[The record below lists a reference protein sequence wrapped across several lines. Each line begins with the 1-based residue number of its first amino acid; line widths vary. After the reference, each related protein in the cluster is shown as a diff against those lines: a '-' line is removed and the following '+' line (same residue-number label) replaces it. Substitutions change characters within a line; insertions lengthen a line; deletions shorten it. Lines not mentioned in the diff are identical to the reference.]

1 MSEYLPAFIV
11 DPVLRQARRLSRI
24 SGADESPGFLP
35 PVPDLQRWNPS
46 RLWNIN
52 SYPPSSAEEGE
63 EAGKESTVLT
73 LSESSVSTGRFGAL
87 QSQRVHQPSL
97 EDVWTASETSFLA
110 NRIRGHS
117 QSNHPSDSD
126 MNMIS
131 SRNLDGAVFS
141 SARPAAPGTLPED
154 DGMGDL
160 RQRINAIWSGTATPA
175 EKSEQIHALM
185 MERYHICQNRSRAQT
200 SGREEVPRRT
210 GSAMSVRS
218 ATSQDAVFSLS
229 KADLTPTY
237 APLDEQVEDN
247 TDSNQPH
254 QPQKPE
260 LGCVHYQR
268 KVKIQCAICERWYT
282 CRLCHDKVE
291 DHTLPRRE
299 TKFMLCMVCKT
310 PQRAA
315 QTCEACNELA
325 AYYYCDIC
333 KLWSDDPEKK
343 VYHCDDCG
351 ICRLGE
357 GLGKD
362 FFHCQKCSACMS
374 ISAED
379 THKCIERSTK
389 CDCPIC
395 GEYLFTSSEPVAF
408 MLCGHSI
415 HDSCYTAWRRIS
427 YKCPICSKSIANM
440 ESQFR
445 RLDRE
450 IEEQPMPEE
459 YHSTRALVFC
469 NDCNGRSIGAFHWLA
484 LKCSLCESYNTVQL
498 ELLGPQQT
506 IQEEQLRQSGMGE
519 AGVTA
524 SQTSMLTEELSR
536 RAVMAESDDASTRP
550 TSPPARSTRSPWLM
564 MPSPTSRSVRS
575 MSPVVGSYFG
585 TGQTQVRP
593 SEQQSS
599 SRGTAI
605 LDDGTNLDF
614 WGRRS
619 HRSAYSHSAAAL
631 LSNAKPTKHRL
642 KRAMEHDEIARIHR
656 QEVSSS
662 GSDEDHSRN
671 GSYLYASTEYT
682 ESEPLT
688 YTPASTVYSP
698 SASRPNAPARTPSN
712 AYAPARKPPHIPL
725 LNSNK
730 RLHSSQNVWSS
741 RRDPNAQYKAQEKAY
756 VQRVR
761 QQPQDWPGNGLR
773 TPSWGYSTDEDDD
786 DIHKN
791 TDDEAPLADHT
802 QHDPYDPETLM
813 FLGDQDNLQPT
824 EEELAQ
830 PDTRE
835 RLEWHSMLA
844 SVLKGDVVRQEKQRL
859 IGTAEQKTRTEIT
872 AEIWLGVRAKYY
884 GRPIPMQK
892 KLIEEAR
899 GKVGTLIDSIIGFE
913 IKGETV
919 VGKSPLEQVEEA
931 VAQIEQAEWLFAS
944 RRQLQLEQPKAGSQ
958 AFADSCNAVVSW
970 FNITQIINTELAVLQ
985 AWVGNADLDFS
996 KPKPKSDRD
1005 GRLSDDSSFIDR
1017 ILKEDGLKS
1026 LQGKN
1031 SMFNAIGE
1039 VISKAK
1045 ATLTE
1050 NAAAFAA
1057 RHLPPYIEELLTLIN
1072 FPSRLIC
1079 EIIKM
1084 RLTYA
1089 KKMKESAQQSVM
1101 IIDQMI
1107 SQFQILMELACL
1119 TKQQYLL
1126 ISQPE
1131 PGWDLPPCLDEDFD
1145 STILGALK
1153 FYFKMLNWKLGA
1165 NKNTF
1170 REAEILEQEW
1180 GFSNEIGRQLQGGD
1194 IEVAE
1199 QFSSLTAKSLLR
1211 LTASFERDF
1220 RYKTD
1225 ETPQEMEKRYKT
1237 ILDSVRVRQRKL
1249 FRFSRL
1255 LRQRFENATEFNL
1268 AMNASQLQEFSQS
1281 LVLSGHFMVEMGVHS
1296 PKGVYFIASPSLWG
1310 REKEIA
1316 SILGTSFQAEDG
1328 PEEQSFPYILALRPE
1343 EALVWEGPKIQM
1355 EVVEL
1360 PGDVR
1365 LGRLRLIAD
1374 GSAQR
1379 LQAARAEFTNAVGR
1393 TFDVVIEQRANLQR
1407 VNLELGKIKKTAF
1420 KLSNTIMESVEAVRS
1435 GGAASHELIQSC
1447 FAFATE
1453 FGKRSLT
1460 YMDPNRRMMNNLKL
1474 TRLALDW
1481 ISFICDDCDAADR
1494 RTFKWAVVALEFAM
1508 AMTRGRNIL
1517 DITEEEYTR
1526 IRTKV
1531 AGCMAVLI
1539 SHFDIMGAR
1548 STLAAQQEKSRMDA
1562 AGINK
1567 RLDFAKMR
1575 NDDDCLKQRS
1585 AQRMQQLQEL
1595 DDARADRGP
1604 ATANLGRV
1612 LEGQDEADRSL
1623 TFLSSSA
1630 TNVNMRW
1637 QQGRYVGGGT
1647 FGSVYAALNLDTGTL
1662 MAVKEIRLQDPQMVP
1677 TIVKQISDEM
1687 GVLAV
1692 LDHPNIV
1699 SYYGIE
1705 VHRDKVYIFMEYCSG
1720 NSMAGLLE
1728 HGRFEDETVIQGQ
1741 TIITAP
1747 DPSMDKSQP
1756 GIPQKPMIGTPMYM
1770 SPEVIR
1776 GEAPAQS
1783 KYAGAADI
1791 WSLGCVIL
1799 EMATGRRPWASL
1811 DNEWAIMY
1819 NIAQGNPP
1827 QLPTPEQLSE
1837 PGIDFL
1843 RKCFERDPAKRAT
1856 APELLQHPWIL
1867 EIRRMVVDDPEVQ
1880 TPRSESATSTGST
1893 PIL

>member
-1 MSEYLPAFIV
+1 
-11 DPVLRQARRLSRI
+11 
-24 SGADESPGFLP
+24 
-35 PVPDLQRWNPS
+35 
-46 RLWNIN
+46 
-52 SYPPSSAEEGE
+52 
-63 EAGKESTVLT
+63 
-73 LSESSVSTGRFGAL
+73 
-87 QSQRVHQPSL
+87 
-97 EDVWTASETSFLA
+97 
-110 NRIRGHS
+110 
-117 QSNHPSDSD
+117 
-126 MNMIS
+126 
-131 SRNLDGAVFS
+131 
-141 SARPAAPGTLPED
+141 
-154 DGMGDL
+154 
-160 RQRINAIWSGTATPA
+160 
-175 EKSEQIHALM
+175 
-185 MERYHICQNRSRAQT
+185 
-200 SGREEVPRRT
+200 
-210 GSAMSVRS
+210 
-218 ATSQDAVFSLS
+218 
-229 KADLTPTY
+229 
-237 APLDEQVEDN
+237 
-247 TDSNQPH
+247 
-254 QPQKPE
+254 
-260 LGCVHYQR
+260 
-268 KVKIQCAICERWYT
+268 
-282 CRLCHDKVE
+282 
-291 DHTLPRRE
+291 
-299 TKFMLCMVCKT
+299 
-310 PQRAA
+310 
-315 QTCEACNELA
+315 
-325 AYYYCDIC
+325 
-333 KLWSDDPEKK
+333 
-343 VYHCDDCG
+343 
-351 ICRLGE
+351 
-357 GLGKD
+357 
-362 FFHCQKCSACMS
+362 
-374 ISAED
+374 
-379 THKCIERSTK
+379 
-389 CDCPIC
+389 
-395 GEYLFTSSEPVAF
+395 
-408 MLCGHSI
+408 
-415 HDSCYTAWRRIS
+415 
-427 YKCPICSKSIANM
+427 
-440 ESQFR
+440 
-445 RLDRE
+445 
-450 IEEQPMPEE
+450 
-459 YHSTRALVFC
+459 
-469 NDCNGRSIGAFHWLA
+469 
-484 LKCSLCESYNTVQL
+484 
-498 ELLGPQQT
+498 
-506 IQEEQLRQSGMGE
+506 
-519 AGVTA
+519 
-524 SQTSMLTEELSR
+524 
-536 RAVMAESDDASTRP
+536 
-550 TSPPARSTRSPWLM
+550 
-564 MPSPTSRSVRS
+564 
-575 MSPVVGSYFG
+575 
-585 TGQTQVRP
+585 
-593 SEQQSS
+593 
-599 SRGTAI
+599 
-605 LDDGTNLDF
+605 
-614 WGRRS
+614 
-619 HRSAYSHSAAAL
+619 
-631 LSNAKPTKHRL
+631 
-642 KRAMEHDEIARIHR
+642 MEHDEIARIHR
-656 QEVSSS
+656 QEASSS

-671 GSYLYASTEYT
+671 GSYLYANTDVQPIHVAA
-682 ESEPLT
+682 SEPWLDT
-688 YTPASTVYSP
+688 NPVVGL
-698 SASRPNAPARTPSN
+698 
-712 AYAPARKPPHIPL
+712 PPHIPL

-813 FLGDQDNLQPT
+813 FLGDQENMQPT

-859 IGTAEQKTRTEIT
+859 IGTAEQKSRTEIA

-884 GRPIPMQK
+884 GRPVPMQK

-899 GKVGTLIDSIIGFE
+899 GKVSTLIDSIIGFE

-919 VGKSPLEQVEEA
+919 VGKSPLEQVEEG

-944 RRQLQLEQPKAGSQ
+944 RRQLQLAQPKAGSH
-958 AFADSCNAVVSW
+958 AFDDSCNAVVSW

-1050 NAAAFAA
+1050 NAASFAA

-1126 ISQPE
+1126 ISEPE

-1145 STILGALK
+1145 STLLGALK

-1180 GFSNEIGRQLQGGD
+1180 GFSNEIGRQLKGGD

-1211 LTASFERDF
+1211 LTASFDRDF
-1220 RYKTD
+1220 RYKSD

-1268 AMNASQLQEFSQS
+1268 GMNASQLQEFSQS

-1296 PKGVYFIASPSLWG
+1296 PKGVYFIASPTLWG

-1328 PEEQSFPYILALRPE
+1328 PEEQSFPYLLALRPE

-1379 LQAARAEFTNAVGR
+1379 LQAARAEFTSAVGR

-1531 AGCMAVLI
+1531 AGCMSVLI

-1575 NDDDCLKQRS
+1575 NDNDCLKQIS
-1585 AQRMQQLQEL
+1585 TQRMQQLQEL

-1728 HGRFEDETVIQGQ
+1728 HGRFEDETVIQVYALQMLEGLAYLHQAGIVHRDIKPENVLLDHNGVVKYVDFGAAKVIARQGQ
-1741 TIITAP
+1741 TIITGP
-1747 DPSMDKSQP
+1747 DPSKDKGQP
-1756 GIPQKPMIGTPMYM
+1756 GMVGPSSAAAAAAGGGGGGKNQPQKTMIGTPMYM

-1799 EMATGRRPWASL
+1799 EMATGRRPWGTL

-1827 QLPTPEQLSE
+1827 QLPTPDQLSE

-1843 RKCFERDPAKRAT
+1843 KKCFERDPARRAT

-1867 EIRRMVVDDPEVQ
+1867 EIRRMVVDDPDVQ
-1880 TPRSESATSTGST
+1880 TPRSESATSASST
-1893 PIL
+1893 PTL